1 MGADNQQGRLEG
13 EWGDYIAGFVDGE
26 GSFSISIQ
34 RSKNVRLGIQVIPEF
49 HVCQHRNRKE
59 VLELIQRHLG
69 CGYIKPNHSR
79 NPYDLTWVLVVRDLK
94 NLEQRVIPFFE
105 KYSLFSKRDDFKK
118 FKEVVRMMG
127 KRLHLTLEG
136 LKKILRIAHS
146 MNSSGRYRKLPLKE
160 LFLLLEPSETVRQ
173 TPT

>member
-26 GSFSISIQ
+26 RSFSISIQ

-49 HVCQHRNRKE
+49 CVCQHRNRKE

-94 NLEQRVIPFFE
+94 NLEQRVIPFF
-105 KYSLFSKRDDFKK
+105 
-118 FKEVVRMMG
+118 
-127 KRLHLTLEG
+127 
-136 LKKILRIAHS
+136 
-146 MNSSGRYRKLPLKE
+146 
-160 LFLLLEPSETVRQ
+160 
-173 TPT
+173 